1 MNVFELSA
9 LVFSVLGLG
18 IGIFAL
24 IEVKAMQRSTHQVQF
39 INPMTGDVTSKDEM
53 VTQTNRTLSE
63 IYDNI

>member
-18 IGIFAL
+18 IAIFSL
-24 IEVKAMQRSTHQVQF
+24 VEVKAMQRSTHQVQF
-39 INPMTGDVTSKDEM
+39 INPMSGQVSTKEEMIKETSRSL
-53 VTQTNRTLSE
+53 NE